1 MVNAK
6 RIFFLMVRKGLRGVR
21 LCCPEIYSTCDSKS
35 ASASRVFDYRKARQS
50 GRGFNAATIRSRMC
64 LRCER
69 CQLEN
74 SPAFQRSV
82 KRFAR
87 GRRDNSPALKG
98 WAIVVGFA
106 ITSVQSKR
114 AMNRSQNKS
123 GVRVFCSHRPVDG
136 RKRTEPT
143 IRPWFA
149 ELSEILFELS
159 GI

>member
-6 RIFFLMVRKGLRGVR
+6 RIFFIIVRKGLRGVR

-50 GRGFNAATIRSRMC
+50 GRGFNADHPESDVPPI
-64 LRCER
+64 
-69 CQLEN
+69 
-74 SPAFQRSV
+74 
-82 KRFAR
+82 
-87 GRRDNSPALKG
+87 RDNSPALKR

-106 ITSVQSKR
+106 ITGVQSKR

-123 GVRVFCSHRPVDG
+123 GLRFFCSHRPVDG